1 MVVGMTD
8 AHDQR
13 PIDSGSLLRRRPV
26 PGGGPARGHSIRPAD
41 AGWQYVGFTEHRL
54 PPGDGFERS
63 PDDHEVAIVI
73 MDGAVTLEAA
83 GERSSSVGSRS
94 SPLEGPSAAVLLLEP
109 GSDLV
114 VQAETAAT
122 IIVADAPAGTG
133 GGTRLI
139 RPEDILVETRG
150 TGTTERRV
158 HHLLPA
164 SEPAGRLILFEV
176 ITPGGNWSSYP
187 PHKHDTEDPPREA
200 YLEELYYFRFDR
212 PEGWAFARVYTTD
225 RVLDASLS
233 PHDGDVVLVPRGYH
247 PVAAAPG
254 YDAYYL
260 NVMAGPHRAWHFT
273 LDSDHAW
280 LMDWDPTKPR

>member
-1 MVVGMTD
+1 V
-8 AHDQR
+8 HD
-13 PIDSGSLLRRRPV
+13 
-26 PGGGPARGHSIRPAD
+26 IRPAD
-41 AGWQYVGFTEHRL
+41 AGWQYVGFAEHRL
-54 PPGDGFERS
+54 NAGDGFDRT
-63 PDDHEVAIVI
+63 PDDREVAVVVV
-73 MDGAVTLEAA
+73 DGAVTLEAA
-83 GERSSSVGSRS
+83 GQHFGSVGSRS
-94 SPLEGPSAAVLLLEP
+94 TPLEGPAAPVLLLTP

-114 VQAETAAT
+114 VRAESTAT
-122 IIVADAPAGTG
+122 VVVADAPAGEG

-139 RPEDILVETRG
+139 RPEDIRVESRG
-150 TGTTERRV
+150 KGTTERRV
-158 HHLLPA
+158 HHLLPP

-176 ITPGGNWSSYP
+176 VTPGGNWSSYP

-200 YLEELYYFRFDR
+200 YLEELYYFRFER
-212 PEGWAFARVYTTD
+212 PEGWAFARVYTPD
-225 RVLDASLS
+225 RALDASLA
-233 PHDGDVVLVPRGYH
+233 PRDRDVVLVARGYH